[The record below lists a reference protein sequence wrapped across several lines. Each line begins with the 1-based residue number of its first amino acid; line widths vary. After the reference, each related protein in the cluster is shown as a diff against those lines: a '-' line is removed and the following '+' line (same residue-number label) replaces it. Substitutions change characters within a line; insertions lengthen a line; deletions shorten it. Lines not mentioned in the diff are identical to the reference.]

1 MGVVGCTGVSCS
13 HALQIEQ
20 ARLLTLN
27 AAHLMDTV
35 GNKAARSQISQI
47 KVVAPRVAERV
58 IDRAMQAHGAMG
70 LSQDTPMAHFWVRR
84 VMLMCVV
91 ARWGADRCCC
101 CVAGVGACDSPS

>member
-1 MGVVGCTGVSCS
+1 MAAVHCS
-13 HALQIEQ
+13 PRLAPNAPLRWCACPQIEQ

-47 KVVAPRVAERV
+47 KIVAPRVAERV

-70 LSQDTPMAHFWVRR
+70 LSQDTPMAHFWVRY
-84 VMLMCVV
+84 LV
-91 ARWGADRCCC
+91 A
-101 CVAGVGACDSPS
+101 